1 MYSIE
6 VVSPEVSFSS
16 QRRNVN
22 RYAVGK
28 YVGDDLSGI
37 DIGKFFSRAF
47 DIKGIV
53 RKAPRM
59 LVGAT
64 TGYLMGGGWSGAAAG
79 AISAGA
85 FKRQAGTSLFQDIY
99 RGGLYGMIGGGVVGG
114 AKVAMGMPS
123 EAGLIGKGY
132 NYIQETFFGP
142 KPTTQYAEP
151 IGPKPYEITEKQYS
165 TPIGPVPQ
173 ANVPSIQGPCII
185 AGECPIAKSSDMWGN
200 VWEGTKKVIS
210 NGLPIVEKFGEKTL
224 SYMTASQQAKA
235 EQYKAQSAMI
245 ASDVASMMGPAYAG
259 MGFSPSNLPMPG
271 IPYSGAPSGVSSD
284 ITGGSAASGG
294 GVAYPIT
301 PQEGPGGEE
310 VSFVERVPTWAYV
323 GGGAVLLYLILK

>member
-6 VVSPEVSFSS
+6 VVSPEVSFSY

-37 DIGKFFSRAF
+37 DLGKFFSRAF
-47 DIKGIV
+47 HLKGIV

-59 LVGAT
+59 LVGAA
-64 TGYLMGGGWSGAAAG
+64 TGYLTGGGWSGATAG

-85 FKRQAGTSLFQDIY
+85 FKRQAGASLFQDIY
-99 RGGLYGMIGGGVVGG
+99 RGGLYGMIGGGLVGG
-114 AKVAMGMPS
+114 AKVAMGMS
-123 EAGLIGKGY
+123 DEAGLVGKGY
-132 NYIQETFFGP
+132 DYVRQTFFGP
-142 KPTTQYAEP
+142 KPTVQYPEA
-151 IGPKPYEITEKQYS
+151 IGPTIPKS
-165 TPIGPVPQ
+165 NVPQ
-173 ANVPSIQGPCII
+173 VQGPCIVE
-185 AGECPIAKSSDMWGN
+185 GECPAIKSSNMWGD

-210 NGLPIVEKFGEKTL
+210 EGLPIVGTFGGKTL
-224 SYMTASQQAKA
+224 EYMTASQQAKA
-235 EQYKAQSAMI
+235 EQYRAQAAEV
-245 ASDVASMMGPAYAG
+245 ASSMASMMGPAYTGAG
-259 MGFSPSNLPMPG
+259 FMPSSMSMPG
-271 IPYSGAPSGVSSD
+271 IPYSGMPSGVSSD

-301 PQEGPGGEE
+301 PQEGPSGEE

-323 GGGAVLLYLILK
+323 GGGAALLYLILK